1 MINKKTI
8 QVISIITIGAGIFE
22 MLFCY
27 PHLWSSNLADLVGAG
42 FPFVGGAVLAGTGLI
57 SLALNNKEDKE

>member
-8 QVISIITIGAGIFE
+8 QVISIITIGAGIFG

-27 PHLWSSNLADLVGAG
+27 PHLWSSNLADLIGAG
-42 FPFVGGAVLAGTGLI
+42 FPFVGGAV
-57 SLALNNKEDKE
+57 